1 MPLPYSAA
9 FRFPPRAPVG
19 RLIRQV
25 GRQAEDVRP
34 GCQDAWQEP
43 ALGRAKGWEP

>member
-1 MPLPYSAA
+1 VPRPNPAIP
-9 FRFPPRAPVG
+9 RFPPRAPVG

-34 GCQDAWQEP
+34 GCQDAWQVP